1 LQKSD
6 AASGDKDLWEAPM
19 RTATLSSGFIAE
31 TADRQEKRRRAISG
45 AVFSEFIDMFDIYL
59 PTVVLSPVLFYFQP
73 ARLDPSEQAI
83 FASLVF
89 ITTLLGRPIG
99 ALVFGVVADRFGRR
113 TASITSVA
121 GFGLIT
127 FLIALIPGYGQI
139 GIASYWLLVTLR
151 FLDGICLGGGYTGA
165 HPLAIEY
172 SAKDQRGFTGGL
184 ILSAFPAAYVAITL
198 VAMLMFAIFPLE
210 GVDSA
215 YARWGWRIPF
225 VIGALLA
232 GVLMLYYMFM
242 VSESEVW
249 EADVER
255 KREKT
260 PLSDLIS
267 GPSARNLVQVLVMM
281 TGFWLTQNIIT
292 IFIPTTLLLHMLKLS
307 KYALT
312 STLLISYTALFF
324 SYIAAGMIGQRIGR
338 RRFFV
343 VVGPLIAVVGSA
355 ILYILIFTPG
365 LSLAMIM
372 ALVCVLSILV
382 TSPWGVIVTYINER
396 FVTDVRATG
405 FGIGFSLSVIIPS
418 FYAFYMNWLGAIMPF
433 ELTPVVLLAIG
444 AIIGTIGAA
453 MGPETKDVD
462 FH

>member
-1 LQKSD
+1 MQ
-6 AASGDKDLWEAPM
+6 
-19 RTATLSSGFIAE
+19 TATLSSGFVAE
-31 TADRQEKRRRAISG
+31 AADRQEKRRRAISG

-73 ARLDPSEQAI
+73 TRLDPGEQAI

-99 ALVFGVVADRFGRR
+99 ALAFGVVADRLGRR
-113 TASITSVA
+113 MASITSVA
-121 GFGLIT
+121 GFGIIT
-127 FLIALIPGYGQI
+127 FLIALIPGYHQI
-139 GIASYWLLVTLR
+139 GIASYWLLVILR

-172 SAKDQRGFTGGL
+172 SKKDQRGFTGGL
-184 ILSAFPAAYVAITL
+184 ILSAFPAAYIAITL
-198 VAMLMFAIFPLE
+198 VAMLMFAIFPLAGE
-210 GVDSA
+210 DSA
-215 YARWGWRIPF
+215 YAQWGWRIPF

-232 GVLMLYYMFM
+232 GVLVLYYVFM
-242 VSESEVW
+242 VSESEIW
-249 EADVER
+249 ETEVER

-267 GPSARNLVQVLVMM
+267 GPSGRNLLQVLVMM

-292 IFIPTTLLLHMLKLS
+292 IFIPTTLLLHMLKLP

-312 STLLISYTALFF
+312 STLLISYAALFF
-324 SYIAAGMIGQRIGR
+324 SYIVAGMIGQRIGR
-338 RRFFV
+338 RRFFII
-343 VVGPLIAVVGSA
+343 VGPLIAVVGSA
-355 ILYILIFTPG
+355 ILFYLIRTPG
-365 LSLAMIM
+365 LSLGAIM

-382 TSPWGVIVTYINER
+382 TSPWGVIITYINER

-405 FGIGFSLSVIIPS
+405 FGIGFSLSVILPS

-433 ELTPVVLLAIG
+433 ELTPVFLLAIG

-462 FH
+462 FQ

>member
-1 LQKSD
+1 
-6 AASGDKDLWEAPM
+6 M

-31 TADRQEKRRRAISG
+31 AADRQEKRRRAIGG

-73 ARLDPSEQAI
+73 AQLDPSQQAI

-113 TASITSVA
+113 TASVTSVA

-127 FLIALIPGYGQI
+127 FLIALIPGYRQI

-172 SAKDQRGFTGGL
+172 SEKEQRGFTGGL

-365 LSLAMIM
+365 LSLGAIM

-444 AIIGTIGAA
+444 AIIGTVGAA